1 MIKQKNILTN
11 LSSMCVALFIGGT
24 ANAQFI
30 ETMGTAGS
38 SPETISVHESNNRFD
53 QLAHTYSG
61 TADMRITTP
70 STGYAGASG
79 SFNAL
84 IQAQETF
91 VAQDINASMC
101 GVSDSI
107 SFGVFKSTNASTGV
121 DFLVLEYSINSGSTW
136 VNIPFTAL
144 PTGSGTSRWYQ
155 RKVLLP
161 AAAHISTLWL
171 RFRSTLTGSSSANP
185 QFRIDDLT
193 FTCGTTSGENCSNLV
208 SLVEAESAT
217 VYCAQIGTNALQAST
232 NMTAPTYQWYNQNGI
247 LIGETSDLLTLS
259 TSGTYYAVITN
270 AAGCLLT
277 TEKTYILVYPQPE
290 FCVTGVEG
298 CKGDTVEACASLAA
312 KGLIISEYVEGTGNN
327 KYLELFNGTCD
338 TVDLTDYVLKAYHN
352 GVNVPTYTISL
363 TGTLAPNAAYVIA
376 NTNATIWSGTP
387 NLITN
392 NLAFNGNDALELYNT
407 ATSTTA
413 DIFGSIGYDPGA
425 SWRDITIGSPT
436 LGWSTENKTLVRKSC
451 IYSGIDTRTDL
462 GGISGFKTLTTEWDT
477 LTVNAV
483 SGLGSHV
490 FGPSSYS
497 FSVASGSATIV
508 SSTGKCV
515 ELVVGSGVSTI
526 AVDASFCTF
535 NDCEEINN
543 LITVSD
549 TCRGESRSANA
560 ITEEALLAA
569 SVFPNPFTESM
580 SVHYTVEQEGLVTI
594 TIFNLA
600 GEQVFSQA
608 VTVEKGK
615 QETVLNLEG
624 LSTGTYICHIHTA
637 AKSEDIRIVKSK

>member
-1 MIKQKNILTN
+1 MITQKNLFM
-11 LSSMCVALFIGGT
+11 SFSGMCIALFMGET

-38 SPETISVHESNNRFD
+38 GTETIAVHETNNRFD
-53 QLAHTYSG
+53 QIAHTYSG
-61 TADMRITTP
+61 TADMRTTTP
-70 STGYAGASG
+70 STGYPGASG
-79 SFNAL
+79 SFNTL

-121 DFLVLEYSINSGSTW
+121 DFLVLEYSINAGSSW

-144 PTGSGTSRWYQ
+144 PTGSGTSHWYQ

-185 QFRIDDLT
+185 QFRVDDLT
-193 FTCGTTSGENCSNLV
+193 FTCGTTSGENCSNLT

-217 VYCAQIGTNALQAST
+217 TYCAQIGTNALYAST
-232 NMTAPTYQWYNQNGI
+232 NMTAPLYQWYNQNGI
-247 LIGETSDLLTLS
+247 LTGETGDFLTLS
-259 TSGTYYAVITN
+259 TSGTYYAVISN
-270 AAGCLLT
+270 DEGCVLT

-290 FCVTGVEG
+290 FCAVSLEG
-298 CKGDTVEACASLAA
+298 CEGDTVEACASLAA
-312 KGLIISEYVEGTGNN
+312 SNLLISEYLEGTGNN
-327 KYLELFNGTCD
+327 KYLELFNATCD
-338 TVDLTDYVLKAYHN
+338 TVDLADYVLKAYHN

-363 TGTLAPNAAYVIA
+363 TGTLAPNTAYVIA

-387 NLITN
+387 DLIIN

-407 ATSTTA
+407 VTLTTA

-425 SWRDITIGSPT
+425 SWRDITVGSPT

-451 IYSGIDTRTDL
+451 VYSGIDTRTDL

-477 LTVNAV
+477 LTVNTV

-497 FSVASGSATIV
+497 FSVASGSASIV
-508 SSTGKCV
+508 SSAGKCMQ
-515 ELVVGSGVSTI
+515 VVIGAGVSSI

-543 LITVSD
+543 LITVTD
-549 TCRGESRSANA
+549 TCHKSRGA
-560 ITEEALLAA
+560 IAPVEGSLP
-569 SVFPNPFTESM
+569 SSIVFPNPFTETL
-580 SVHYTVEQEGLVTI
+580 SVNYTVEKEGLVTF

-600 GEQVFSQA
+600 GEQVFSQ
-608 VTVEKGK
+608 TVAAEKGN
-615 QETVLNLEG
+615 QETELNLAS
-624 LSTGTYICHIHTA
+624 LSAGTYVCHIQSA
-637 AKSEDIRIVKSK
+637 DKSEEIRIVKSK

>member
-1 MIKQKNILTN
+1 MITQKNLFTN
-11 LSSMCVALFIGGT
+11 FSSLCIALFIGGA

-38 SPETISVHESNNRFD
+38 GTETIAVHESNNRFD

-61 TADMRITTP
+61 TADMRTTTP

-79 SFNAL
+79 SFNTL

-91 VAQDINASMC
+91 VAQNINASMC

-107 SFGVFKSTNASTGV
+107 SFGVFKSTNASTGI
-121 DFLVLEYSINSGSTW
+121 DFLVLEYSINGGSSW

-171 RFRSTLTGSSSANP
+171 RFRSTLTGSSSAIP
-185 QFRIDDLT
+185 QFRVDDLT
-193 FTCGTTSGENCSNLV
+193 FTCGTTSTENCSNLV
-208 SLVEAESAT
+208 SLVEPESAT
-217 VYCAQIGTNALQAST
+217 TYCSQIGTNALYAST
-232 NMTAPTYQWYNQNGI
+232 NMTSPTYQWYNQNGM
-247 LIGETSDLLTLS
+247 LVGETGDFLTTS
-259 TSGTYYAVITN
+259 ASGTYYAVISN
-270 AAGCLLT
+270 AVGCSIT
-277 TEKTYILVYPQPE
+277 TEKTYILVYPQPA
-290 FCVTGVEG
+290 FCAVSVEG
-298 CKGDTVEACASLAA
+298 CASDTVEACASLAA
-312 KGLIISEYVEGTGNN
+312 NNLLITEYVEGTGNN
-327 KYLELFNGTCD
+327 KYLELYNGTCD
-338 TVDLTDYVLKAYHN
+338 SVDLTNYAIKAYHN
-352 GVNVPTYTISL
+352 GVNVPTFTLALS
-363 TGTLAPNAAYVIA
+363 GTLAPNATYVIA

-407 ATSTTA
+407 ATSTTV

-425 SWRDITIGSPT
+425 AWKDATVGSPT

-451 IYSGIDTRTDL
+451 VYSGIDTRTDL
-462 GGISGFKTLTTEWDT
+462 TGISGFKTLTTEWDT
-477 LTVNAV
+477 LAVNTV

-497 FSVASGSATIV
+497 FSVASGSATIA
-508 SSTGKCV
+508 SSTGKCAQ
-515 ELVVGSGVSTI
+515 VVIGTGVSTI

-535 NDCEEINN
+535 NDCQEINN
-543 LITVSD
+543 LITVTD
-549 TCRGESRSANA
+549 TCRQTRGA
-560 ITEEALLAA
+560 IAPQVVSVFTA

-580 SVHYTVEQEGLVTI
+580 MVNYAVEKEGIVLI
-594 TIFNLA
+594 SIFNLA
-600 GEQVFSQA
+600 GEQVFSKS

-615 QETVLNLEG
+615 QETTLNLEG
-624 LSTGTYICHIHTA
+624 LSIGTYICHIRTA
-637 AKSEDIRIVKSK
+637 DQSAEIRIVKSK

>member
-1 MIKQKNILTN
+1 MIKQKNIFTSF
-11 LSSMCVALFIGGT
+11 SSMCVALFIGGA

-38 SPETISVHESNNRFD
+38 STETIAVHETNNRFD
-53 QLAHTYSG
+53 QIAHTYSG
-61 TADMRITTP
+61 TADMRTTTP
-70 STGYAGASG
+70 SSGYAGASG
-79 SFNAL
+79 SFNTL

-91 VAQDINASMC
+91 VAQGINASMC

-107 SFGVFKSTNASTGV
+107 SFGVFKSTNASTGI
-121 DFLVLEYSINSGSTW
+121 DFLVLEYSINSGSSW

-144 PTGSGTSRWYQ
+144 PTGSGTSHWYQ

-171 RFRSTLTGSSSANP
+171 RFRSTLTGGSSANP
-185 QFRIDDLT
+185 QFRVDDLT
-193 FTCGTTSGENCSNLV
+193 FTCGTTSGENCSNLT

-217 VYCAQIGTNALQAST
+217 IYCAQIGTNALQAST

-247 LIGETSDLLTLS
+247 LVGETGDILTLS
-259 TSGTYYAVITN
+259 TSGTYYAVISN
-270 AAGCLLT
+270 AAGCTLT

-290 FCVTGVEG
+290 FCPISVEG
-298 CKGDTVEACASLAA
+298 CKGDTVEACASLTA
-312 KGLIISEYVEGTGNN
+312 KGLLISEYVEGTGNN

-338 TVDLTDYVLKAYHN
+338 TVDLADYVIKAYHN
-352 GVNVPTYTISL
+352 GVNVPTFTLAL
-363 TGTLAPNAAYVIA
+363 TGTLAPNATYVIA
-376 NTNATIWSGTP
+376 NTSATIWSGTP
-387 NLITN
+387 DLITN

-407 ATSTTA
+407 VTLATA

-425 SWRDITIGSPT
+425 SWRDITVGSPT

-451 IYSGIDTRTDL
+451 VYSGIDTRTDL
-462 GGISGFKTLTTEWDT
+462 GGITGFKTLTTEWDT
-477 LTVNAV
+477 LTVNTV

-490 FGPSSYS
+490 FGPSSYG
-497 FSVASGSATIV
+497 FSVASGSAVIA
-508 SSTGKCV
+508 SSTGKCAQ
-515 ELVVGSGVSTI
+515 VVIGDGVSTI

-543 LITVSD
+543 LITVTD
-549 TCRGESRSANA
+549 TCREPRGAVAPIEG
-560 ITEEALLAA
+560 ALPTA
-569 SVFPNPFTESM
+569 SVFPNPFTELM
-580 SVHYTVEQEGLVTI
+580 TVTYTVEKEGMVSI

-624 LSTGTYICHIHTA
+624 LSIGTYICHIHSTD
-637 AKSEDIRIVKSK
+637 KSEDVRIVKFK

>member
-1 MIKQKNILTN
+1 MITQKTLFKN
-11 LSSMCVALFIGGT
+11 LSGMCIALFIGGS

-38 SPETISVHESNNRFD
+38 GTETIAVRESNNRFD

-70 STGYAGASG
+70 STGYTGASG
-79 SFNAL
+79 SFNTL

-91 VAQDINASMC
+91 VAQNINASMC

-121 DFLVLEYSINSGSTW
+121 DFLVLEYSINSGSSW

-161 AAAHISTLWL
+161 AAAQISTLWL
-171 RFRSTLTGSSSANP
+171 RFRSTLTGGSSANP
-185 QFRIDDLT
+185 QFRVDDLT
-193 FTCGTTSGENCSNLV
+193 FTCGTTSGQNCSNLV

-217 VYCAQIGTNALQAST
+217 TYCAQIGTNTLYAST

-247 LIGETSDLLTLS
+247 LVGETGDFLTLS

-270 AAGCLLT
+270 AAGCTLT
-277 TEKTYILVYPQPE
+277 TAKTYILVYPQPE
-290 FCVTGVEG
+290 FCPISVEG
-298 CKGDTVEACASLAA
+298 CEGDTVKACASLAA
-312 KGLIISEYVEGTGNN
+312 NGLLITEYVEGTGNN
-327 KYLELFNGTCD
+327 KYLELYNGTCNA
-338 TVDLTDYVLKAYHN
+338 VDLTDYVIKAYHN
-352 GVNVPTYTISL
+352 GVNVPTFTLALS
-363 TGTLAPNAAYVIA
+363 GTLAPNATYVIA

-407 ATSTTA
+407 VTSTTA

-425 SWRDITIGSPT
+425 SWRDITVGSPT
-436 LGWSTENKTLVRKSC
+436 LGWTTENKTLVRKSC
-451 IYSGIDTRTDL
+451 VYSGIDTRTDL
-462 GGISGFKTLTTEWDT
+462 PGIGGFKTLTTEWDT
-477 LTVNAV
+477 LTVNTV

-497 FSVASGSATIV
+497 FSVASGSATIA

-515 ELVVGSGVSTI
+515 DIVIGSGVSTI

-543 LITVSD
+543 LITVTD
-549 TCRGESRSANA
+549 TCRESRGA
-560 ITEEALLAA
+560 IAPIEESLMT
-569 SVFPNPFTESM
+569 SVFPNPFTETLSIN
-580 SVHYTVEQEGLVTI
+580 YTVEKEGMVTI

-600 GEQVFSQA
+600 GEQVFSQSA
-608 VTVEKGK
+608 TVEKGK
-615 QETVLNLEG
+615 QETTLNLEG
-624 LSTGTYICHIHTA
+624 LSAGTYICQIHSA
-637 AKSEDIRIVKSK
+637 DKSEDIRIVKSK